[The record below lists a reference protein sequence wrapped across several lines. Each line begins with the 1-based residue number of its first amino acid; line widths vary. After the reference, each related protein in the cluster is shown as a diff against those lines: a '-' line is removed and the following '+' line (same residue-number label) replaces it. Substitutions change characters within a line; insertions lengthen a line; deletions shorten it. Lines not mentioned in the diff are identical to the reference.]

1 MRGRP
6 TMWQT
11 PDRTRRARRQRRILT
26 HAEEIFWRLVRDRR
40 FDNLKFRRQTPVC
53 GVICDFACMEIRL
66 VVELDGGVHKLH
78 EARDA
83 ERDARLEQTG
93 FMVLR
98 SGNEAFL
105 SDPNVLLDAIR
116 LRVAQMRTQPP
127 QTSGSPPPQNPPGG
141 KGK

>member
-1 MRGRP
+1 
-6 TMWQT
+6 MWQT
-11 PDRTRRARRQRRILT
+11 PDRTKRARRHRRSLT
-26 HAEEIFWRLVRDRR
+26 HAEEIFWRIVRDRR

-78 EARDA
+78 EAHDA
-83 ERDARLEQTG
+83 ERDARLEQAG

-116 LRVAQMRTQPP
+116 LRAAQMRTQPP
-127 QTSGSPPPQNPPGG
+127 HPPRSASHLLPQGE
-141 KGK
+141 KGE